1 MTIYKT
7 VFTRNRLIAVICY
20 VRTLPLKVEF
30 GQWDT
35 FHKADTK
42 MYCQL

>member
-7 VFTRNRLIAVICY
+7 VFTLNRLIAVICY

-30 GQWDT
+30 GQWNT

>member
-7 VFTRNRLIAVICY
+7 IFTLNRLIAVICY
-20 VRTLPLKVEF
+20 VRTLPQKVEF
-30 GQWDT
+30 GQWDI